1 MSRKWPAENIKFHRL
16 ASKKGNDLL
25 CRSKQVVIILH
36 MHASGTACWFCT
48 LIRAGD
54 YLRLHLEPF
63 RLFHPPKISTNAA
76 VLLLH
81 LSHIFWNLPI
91 PFQTIKWW
99 LLRLDWL
106 WPLQIDSS
114 SIISLWGWTRSHISS
129 RGTFDLSGAAGKK
142 KLSKHIFSFFFTRS
156 STRDLLEIKELP
168 QLRKWIFMDVS

>member
-1 MSRKWPAENIKFHRL
+1 
-16 ASKKGNDLL
+16 
-25 CRSKQVVIILH
+25 
-36 MHASGTACWFCT
+36 MHASGTPCWFCT

-91 PFQTIKWW
+91 PFQTINWW
-99 LLRLDWL
+99 LLRLDLL

-142 KLSKHIFSFFFTRS
+142 KLSKHIFSFFSFFLQGA
-156 STRDLLEIKELP
+156 LLEICWRLKSCRSSVNEYLWTSRNP
-168 QLRKWIFMDVS
+168 SGRLIKLFRTVFFIAAVAAH